1 MKYLFQKHKK
11 ILPTPNLLYVF
22 NEMLRFSIVFT
33 SHLCIFSDLQTY
45 NINNQ
50 LFFSLKQKDL
60 NWSVTLQLIE
70 KVPVFIKQSFQLGY
84 I

>member
-1 MKYLFQKHKK
+1 MKKSYQPQTCCMFLMKFYIFQLFVLHICVSKD
-11 ILPTPNLLYVF
+11 
-22 NEMLRFSIVFT
+22 
-33 SHLCIFSDLQTY
+33 IFSDFQTC

-50 LFFSLKQKDL
+50 LFVSLKQRDL